1 MIARW
6 WGLAALLSLLLWPQ
20 DSAAH
25 PYPKRPH
32 AHRRAKPAQAT
43 FDAAAVNDPATRPVV
58 ARGSAGSGVL
68 RAEILLSR
76 AHFSCGEIDGHYGQS
91 LRGAIRAFQGSR
103 GLPQEGVV
111 DDGTWDALNADT
123 SPALVTVTI
132 APEDVAGPFTPV
144 PDDMLEK
151 AKLPSLGYSS
161 PLEAIAEKYH
171 SSPKLL
177 ERLNP
182 KAAFDQAGTQIL
194 APNVATDPP
203 GKAARIVVSKSR
215 RTVEALDADGKI
227 LASYPASTGSEHDP
241 LPLGRWKIRGV
252 ARDPIFHYNPDLFW
266 DAREDARASVP
277 AGPNNPVGACWI
289 DLSKPHYGI
298 HGTSEPAQIG
308 RTQSHGCIRLTN
320 WDVSELSQMV
330 KPGTPAVLTD

>member
-6 WGLAALLSLLLWPQ
+6 PSLALLSLLLCPQ
-20 DSAAH
+20 EAAARPH
-25 PYPKRPH
+25 PKRPH
-32 AHRRAKPAQAT
+32 SHRRAKAAQAS
-43 FDAAAVNDPATRPVV
+43 FDATAVNDPATRPVV
-58 ARGSAGSGVL
+58 APGSAGSGVL

-76 AHFSCGEIDGHYGQS
+76 AHFSCGEIDGRYGQN
-91 LRGAIRAFQGSR
+91 LRGAIRAFQESR
-103 GLPQEGVV
+103 GLAPEGVV
-111 DDGTWDALNADT
+111 RSDTWEALNSDT
-123 SPALVTVTI
+123 VPALITVAI
-132 APEDVAGPFTPV
+132 APEDVAGPFSPI
-144 PDDMLEK
+144 PEDMLEK
-151 AKLPSLGYSS
+151 AKLSGLGYSS

-203 GKAARIVVSKSR
+203 GKAAKIVVSKSR

-252 ARDPIFHYNPDLFW
+252 ARDPVFHYNPALFW
-266 DAREDARASVP
+266 DAKENAKAALP
-277 AGPNNPVGACWI
+277 PGPNNPVGVCWI

-320 WDVSELSQMV
+320 WDVSELSHMV
-330 KPGTPAVLTD
+330 KPGTSAVLTD